1 MTKDEKR
8 DDRLMFTLTV
18 MFMFCL
24 FGHNLNPDKPKSRE
38 QREKEWLEGA
48 IASIGKYNG
57 PDPEA
62 IDECLLWEEPAVKK
76 TIKPAIVVAQK
87 KKKHRGRVTVTQ
99 YNPVVLQCD
108 EDPLVTADNSKI
120 DLEKLRRGQIRWVA
134 VSRDLLDRYSY
145 GNIIELTV
153 VKGNKRINGR
163 YIVHDTMNPRFTNR
177 VDILTPVGAPMDIWS
192 DVKIRKI
199 EEV

>member
-8 DDRLMFTLTV
+8 VDRLQFTLIV

-24 FGHNLNPDKPKSRE
+24 FGHNLNPNKPKSRE

-57 PDPEA
+57 PDPET
-62 IDECLLWEEPAVKK
+62 IEECSLWEEPTIKK
-76 TIKPAIVVAQK
+76 TIKPVAHK
-87 KKKHRGRVTVTQ
+87 RKKHRGRVTVTQ
-99 YNPVVLQCD
+99 YNPVVSQCD

-120 DLEKLRRGQIRWVA
+120 DLEKLRRGKIRWVA
-134 VSRDLLDRYSY
+134 VSRDLLDKYNY

-153 VKGNKRINGR
+153 VKGNRRINGR

-177 VDILTPVGAPMDIWS
+177 VDILTPLGAPMDVWS
-192 DVKIRKI
+192 DVRIKKI

>member
-8 DDRLMFTLTV
+8 VDRLQFTLIV

-24 FGHNLNPDKPKSRE
+24 FGHNLNPNKPKSRE

-57 PDPEA
+57 PNPET
-62 IDECLLWEEPAVKK
+62 IEECSWEEPTIKK
-76 TIKPAIVVAQK
+76 TIKPTAHK
-87 KKKHRGRVTVTQ
+87 RKKHRGRVTVTQ

-120 DLEKLRRGQIRWVA
+120 DLKKLERGQIRWVA
-134 VSRDLLDRYSY
+134 VSRDLLDKYNY

-153 VKGNKRINGR
+153 VKGNRRINGR

-177 VDILTPVGAPMDIWS
+177 VDILTPLGAPMDVWS

>member
-8 DDRLMFTLTV
+8 VDRLQFTLIV

-24 FGHNLNPDKPKSRE
+24 FGHNLNPNKPKSRE

-57 PDPEA
+57 PNPET
-62 IDECLLWEEPAVKK
+62 IEECSLWEEPTIKK
-76 TIKPAIVVAQK
+76 TIKPVAHKRK
-87 KKKHRGRVTVTQ
+87 KYKGRVTVTQ
-99 YNPVVLQCD
+99 YNPVVSQCD

-120 DLEKLRRGQIRWVA
+120 DLEKLRRGKIRWVA
-134 VSRDLLDRYSY
+134 VSRDLLDRYNY
-145 GNIIELTV
+145 GNVIELTV
-153 VKGNKRINGR
+153 VKGNRRINGR

-177 VDILTPVGAPMDIWS
+177 VDILTPLGAPMDVWS
-192 DVKIRKI
+192 DVRIKKI

>member
-8 DDRLMFTLTV
+8 VDRLQFTMLV

-48 IASIGKYNG
+48 LASIGKYNG

-62 IDECLLWEEPAVKK
+62 MEENVYWEEEPEPVVKAEVK
-76 TIKPAIVVAQK
+76 TTPRKRHK
-87 KKKHRGRVTVTQ
+87 RRVTVTQ
-99 YNPVVLQCD
+99 YNPVVAQCD
-108 EDPLVTADNSKI
+108 EDPLVTADNSRI
-120 DLEKLRRGQIRWVA
+120 DLRKLERGQIRWVA
-134 VSRDLLDRYSY
+134 VSRDLLDKYSY
-145 GNIIELTV
+145 GNTIKLTV
-153 VKGNKRINGR
+153 TKGNRRINGR
-163 YIVHDTMNPRFTNR
+163 YVVHDTMNPRFTNR
-177 VDILTPVGAPMDIWS
+177 VDILTPEGAKMDIWC
-192 DVKIRKI
+192 DVII

>member
-1 MTKDEKR
+1 MRNEDHGNSNFEACSE
-8 DDRLMFTLTV
+8 DL
-18 MFMFCL
+18 
-24 FGHNLNPDKPKSRE
+24 S
-38 QREKEWLEGA
+38 QRGGR
-48 IASIGKYNG
+48 IQ
-57 PDPEA
+57 
-62 IDECLLWEEPAVKK
+62 
-76 TIKPAIVVAQK
+76 AQK
-87 KKKHRGRVTVTQ
+87 EKTVQKKHRGRVTVTQ

-120 DLEKLRRGQIRWVA
+120 DLKKLERGQIRWVA
-134 VSRDLLDRYSY
+134 VSRDLLDKYSY

-153 VKGNKRINGR
+153 VKGNKRINRR

>member
-8 DDRLMFTLTV
+8 VDRLQFTLII

-24 FGHNLNPDKPKSRE
+24 FGHNLNPNKPKSRE

-57 PDPEA
+57 PDPET
-62 IDECLLWEEPAVKK
+62 IEECSWEEPTIKK
-76 TIKPAIVVAQK
+76 TIKLAAHK
-87 KKKHRGRVTVTQ
+87 RKKHRGRVTVTQ
-99 YNPVVLQCD
+99 YNPVVSQCD

-120 DLEKLRRGQIRWVA
+120 DLDKLRRGKIRWVA
-134 VSRDLLDRYSY
+134 VSRDLLDKYNY
-145 GNIIELTV
+145 GNTIELTV
-153 VKGNKRINGR
+153 VKGNRRINGR

-177 VDILTPVGAPMDIWS
+177 VDILTPLGAPMDIWS
-192 DVKIRKI
+192 DVRIKKI

>member
-8 DDRLMFTLTV
+8 VDRLQFTLIV

-24 FGHNLNPDKPKSRE
+24 FGHNLNPNKPKSRE

-57 PDPEA
+57 PNPET
-62 IDECLLWEEPAVKK
+62 IEECSLWEEPTIKK
-76 TIKPAIVVAQK
+76 TIKPVAHK
-87 KKKHRGRVTVTQ
+87 RKKHRGRVTVTQ
-99 YNPVVLQCD
+99 YNPVVSQCD

-120 DLEKLRRGQIRWVA
+120 DLEKLRRGKIRWVA
-134 VSRDLLDRYSY
+134 VSRDLLDKYNY

-153 VKGNKRINGR
+153 VKGNRRINGR

-177 VDILTPVGAPMDIWS
+177 VDILTPLGAPMDVWS
-192 DVKIRKI
+192 DVRIKKI

>member
-8 DDRLMFTLTV
+8 VDRLQFTLIV

-24 FGHNLNPDKPKSRE
+24 FGHNLNPNKPKSRE

-57 PDPEA
+57 PNPET
-62 IDECLLWEEPAVKK
+62 IEECSLWEEPTIKK
-76 TIKPAIVVAQK
+76 TIKPVAHK
-87 KKKHRGRVTVTQ
+87 RKKHRGRVTVTQ
-99 YNPVVLQCD
+99 YNPVVSQCD

-120 DLEKLRRGQIRWVA
+120 DLEKLRRGKIRWVA
-134 VSRDLLDRYSY
+134 VSRDLLDKYNY
-145 GNIIELTV
+145 GNIIELAV
-153 VKGNKRINGR
+153 VKGNRRINGR

-177 VDILTPVGAPMDIWS
+177 VDILTPLGAPMDVWS
-192 DVKIRKI
+192 DVRIKKI

>member
-8 DDRLMFTLTV
+8 VDRLQFTLIV

-24 FGHNLNPDKPKSRE
+24 FGHNLNPNKPKSRE

-57 PDPEA
+57 PDPET
-62 IDECLLWEEPAVKK
+62 IEECSLWEEPTIKK
-76 TIKPAIVVAQK
+76 TIKPVAHK
-87 KKKHRGRVTVTQ
+87 RKKHKGRVTVTQ
-99 YNPVVLQCD
+99 YNPVVSQCD

-120 DLEKLRRGQIRWVA
+120 DLEKLRRGKIRWVA
-134 VSRDLLDRYSY
+134 VSRDLLDRYNY
-145 GNIIELTV
+145 GNVIELTV
-153 VKGNKRINGR
+153 VK
-163 YIVHDTMNPRFTNR
+163 V
-177 VDILTPVGAPMDIWS
+177 LTPLGAPMDIWS
-192 DVKIRKI
+192 DVRIKKI

>member
-8 DDRLMFTLTV
+8 VDRLQFTLIV

-24 FGHNLNPDKPKSRE
+24 FGHNLNPNKPKSRE

-57 PDPEA
+57 PDPET
-62 IDECLLWEEPAVKK
+62 IEECSWEEPTIKK
-76 TIKPAIVVAQK
+76 TIKPTTPK
-87 KKKHRGRVTVTQ
+87 RRKHRGRVTVTQ

-120 DLEKLRRGQIRWVA
+120 DLKKLERGQIRWVA
-134 VSRDLLDRYSY
+134 VSRDLLDKYSY

-177 VDILTPVGAPMDIWS
+177 VDILTPLGAPMDVWS